1 MAWHVNTVQMSAN
14 CVRAL
19 PQNQPTQHTC
29 APSWPQCCIGNVRK
43 LDLFS
48 G

>member
-1 MAWHVNTVQMSAN
+1 MSAN

-19 PQNQPTQHTC
+19 PRNQQTRHPC
-29 APSWPQCCIGNVRK
+29 APTWPQRCSSNIHKWN
-43 LDLFS
+43 LFS

>member
-1 MAWHVNTVQMSAN
+1 MSAN

-19 PQNQPTQHTC
+19 PQNPQTRHAC
-29 APSWPQCCIGNVRK
+29 APSWPQRCSGNVRK
-43 LDLFS
+43 WNLFS